1 MSDLSFDLVVSSL
14 RADAVDTR
22 SLVEALATKLERAL
36 PADTQ
41 VQRKATKLLS
51 RDKRVTRID
60 VRVGD
65 ISYRLLIEGDRA
77 QTRRSTSS
85 RGIVLKSEEL
95 TLDAWLDALAATLQ
109 AEAQRSESARLAL
122 ERLLD

>member
-1 MSDLSFDLVVSSL
+1 MSNLNFDLLVSSL

-41 VQRKATKLLS
+41 IERKATKLLS

-60 VRVGD
+60 VRLGD
-65 ISYRLLIEGDRA
+65 LSYVLLIDGDRA
-77 QTRRSTSS
+77 QTRRSRSS
-85 RGIVLKSEEL
+85 RGIVLKTEEL
-95 TLDAWLDALAATLQ
+95 TLDTWLDALAETLQ

>member
-1 MSDLSFDLVVSSL
+1 MGDLSFDVLVSSL

-22 SLVEALATKLERAL
+22 ALVEALATKLERAL

-41 VQRKATKLLS
+41 IERKATKLLS
-51 RDKRVTRID
+51 RDTRVTRIEVRLGD
-60 VRVGD
+60 V
-65 ISYRLLIEGDRA
+65 SYRLLIEGGHTT
-77 QTRRSTSS
+77 TRRSRSS

-95 TLDAWLDALAATLQ
+95 TLDAWLESLAATLQ
-109 AEAQRSESARLAL
+109 AEAQQSESARLAL